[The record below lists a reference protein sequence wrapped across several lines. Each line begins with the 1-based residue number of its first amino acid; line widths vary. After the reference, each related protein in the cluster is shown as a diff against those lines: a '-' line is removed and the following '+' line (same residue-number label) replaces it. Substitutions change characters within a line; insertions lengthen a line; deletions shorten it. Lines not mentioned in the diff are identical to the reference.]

1 MTSATW
7 KNFYVSEYDLEMHT
21 QKAPLRWDERG
32 NCILECGCI
41 EAKVLDEGHY
51 CHSENVTDFA
61 ERRRHTDLDHALQA
75 LDRLKDTIEELRQC
89 TDPHAKESITY
100 SIKAKLRDSEIAI
113 KHLT

>member
-7 KNFYVSEYDLEMHT
+7 KNFYVSEYDLEM
-21 QKAPLRWDERG
+21 
-32 NCILECGCI
+32 
-41 EAKVLDEGHY
+41 
-51 CHSENVTDFA
+51 HSENVTDFA

-75 LDRLKDTIEELRQC
+75 LDRLKDTIEELRRC

-113 KHLT
+113 KHFT